1 MSVDFFGV
9 GGPGQIGDIKK
20 TQSNQPGKKTQS
32 KQGADQVQFSDV
44 LQDVHK
50 AKGTNSDMN
59 TERAERVQ
67 NLKAQIAE
75 GSYKPDLQ
83 KVATSLLQFIVEEK

>member
-1 MSVDFFGV
+1 MSVEFFGV

-20 TQSNQPGKKTQS
+20 AAKSQPGKKTQAN
-32 KQGADQVQFSDV
+32 QGADQVQFSSV

-50 AKGTNSDMN
+50 ANASESSMS

-67 NLKAQIAE
+67 ELKAQVAE

-83 KVATSLLQFIVEEK
+83 KVATSLLQFIIEEK